1 MANTTGKK
9 FGGRKK
15 GTPNKSTKETR
26 ETFKKVLNDNLDN
39 LDVWLNKVADKNPEK
54 AINILLKISEF
65 IIPKLN
71 KIEVEETPKDEF
83 ENMTDEELDAELKRL
98 GIQ

>member
-26 ETFKKVLNDNLDN
+26 EAFKKVLNDNLDN
-39 LDVWLNKVADKNPEK
+39 LDVWLNKVAYKNPEK
-54 AINILLKISEF
+54 AINILLKIAEF

-71 KIEVEETPKDEF
+71 KIEVEETPKDEC